1 MARLQ
6 SGVSP
11 FTTGQTLTASDL
23 NNHVT
28 GASPLPDFI
37 GLQTALTTP
46 VTGDEFLVNDID
58 GGAVKKVTL
67 ANIASNMPDTTV
79 ASLTVTT
86 NATVNGNVTVNG
98 NTTIGSN
105 DSDTVTVNAES
116 TFGGDARFD
125 GTATFKNDVTLGE
138 LAEAGTYSRL
148 DTVMTIT
155 QVDHGLTTGDVRWF
169 NIENN
174 QDYLGYYTV
183 TVLTSSTFTITVVD
197 DDQAPTT
204 GNVYWYEKSTT
215 LESPLAGAISGT
227 PAVSLISTTDAYGD
241 KVLIQDASDSDKLK
255 VVAACL
261 PKAWA
266 CISTKTADTATVAAT
281 VSRTGGSTT
290 ATVTKAGHGFK
301 VGDVIYLDNGVADGW
316 YDIKAVP
323 DANTF
328 NVQTVATT
336 ALSSV
341 ATQWYALTVN
351 GFGISSA
358 FKESTGSNIVNVN
371 FTVPFTSV
379 NYAPQIGF
387 INQAASTAGT
397 YVCVAGIINDTGLG
411 SLNKTVNNFGVK
423 ITPAYT
429 NGAENEGQLTLSV
442 FGNI

>member
-79 ASLTVTT
+79 TSLTVTT
-86 NATVNGNVTVNG
+86 NATVTGNATVDG
-98 NTTIGSN
+98 NTTLGSN
-105 DSDTVTVNAES
+105 DSDTLTVNATPS
-116 TFGGDARFD
+116 FGAA
-125 GTATFKNDVTLGE
+125 ATFNDNVTANANVTLGSDNADTVT
-138 LAEAGTYSRL
+138 LNGTLAGTIQGTP
-148 DTVMTIT
+148 TVS
-155 QVDHGLTTGDVRWF
+155 
-169 NIENN
+169 
-174 QDYLGYYTV
+174 
-183 TVLTSSTFTITVVD
+183 LTS
-197 DDQAPTT
+197 
-204 GNVYWYEKSTT
+204 
-215 LESPLAGAISGT
+215 
-227 PAVSLISTTDAYGD
+227 VSDAYGD

-266 CISTKTADTATVAAT
+266 CISTKTADTTTVAAT
-281 VSRTGGSTT
+281 VSRSGSPT
-290 ATVTKAGHGFK
+290 ATVTKVGHGLK

-316 YDIKAVP
+316 YDIKTVP
-323 DANTF
+323 DADTF
-328 NVQTVATT
+328 TVLTG
-336 ALSSV
+336 SSSTLTSA

-358 FKESTGSNIVNVN
+358 FKESAGSNIVNVN

-397 YVCVAGIINDTGLG
+397 YVCVAGIINDAGLG
-411 SLNKTVNNFGVK
+411 SFNKTVNNFGVK

>member
-86 NATVNGNVTVNG
+86 NATVTGNATVDG

-105 DSDTVTVNAES
+105 SSDTLTVNATPSFGAAATFNGNVTANANVTLGSDNADTVTLN
-116 TFGGDARFD
+116 
-125 GTATFKNDVTLGE
+125 GTL
-138 LAEAGTYSRL
+138 AGTIQGTP
-148 DTVMTIT
+148 TVS
-155 QVDHGLTTGDVRWF
+155 
-169 NIENN
+169 
-174 QDYLGYYTV
+174 
-183 TVLTSSTFTITVVD
+183 LTS
-197 DDQAPTT
+197 
-204 GNVYWYEKSTT
+204 
-215 LESPLAGAISGT
+215 
-227 PAVSLISTTDAYGD
+227 VSDAYGD
-241 KVLIQDASDSDKLK
+241 KVLIQDASDSNKLK

-266 CISTKTADTATVAAT
+266 CISTKTADTTTVAAT

-290 ATVTKAGHGFK
+290 ATVTKSSHGLK

-358 FKESTGSNIVNVN
+358 FKESAGSNIVNVN
-371 FTVPFTSV
+371 FSVPFTSV

>member
-1 MARLQ
+1 MAKLQ
-6 SGVSP
+6 SGNPSP

-86 NATVNGNVTVNG
+86 NATVTGNATVDG
-98 NTTIGSN
+98 NTTLGSN

-116 TFGGDARFD
+116 TFGGDVRFD

-155 QVDHGLTTGDVRWF
+155 QVDHGLTTGDLRWF

-266 CISTKTADTATVAAT
+266 CTSTKTADTTTVAAT
-281 VSRTGGSTT
+281 VSRSGSPT
-290 ATVTKAGHGFK
+290 ATVTKVGHGLK

-316 YDIKAVP
+316 YDIKTVP
-323 DANTF
+323 DADTF
-328 NVQTVATT
+328 TVLTG
-336 ALSSV
+336 SSSTLTSA

-358 FKESTGSNIVNVN
+358 FKKDAADHVAMFNLAT
-371 FTVPFTSV
+371 PMADV
-379 NYAPQIGF
+379 NYAIIATFSRDDGVAYGATCCNVIGF
-387 INQAASTAGT
+387 SNFDKTTKQFSITSNYAS
-397 YVCVAGIINDTGLG
+397 
-411 SLNKTVNNFGVK
+411 
-423 ITPAYT
+423 
-429 NGAENEGQLTLSV
+429 NGAEQGGSVMLSV

>member
-86 NATVNGNVTVNG
+86 NATVTGNATVDG

-105 DSDTVTVNAES
+105 SSDTLTVNATPSFGAAATFNGNVTANANVTLGSDNADTVTLN
-116 TFGGDARFD
+116 
-125 GTATFKNDVTLGE
+125 GTL
-138 LAEAGTYSRL
+138 AGTIQGTP
-148 DTVMTIT
+148 TVS
-155 QVDHGLTTGDVRWF
+155 
-169 NIENN
+169 
-174 QDYLGYYTV
+174 
-183 TVLTSSTFTITVVD
+183 LTS
-197 DDQAPTT
+197 
-204 GNVYWYEKSTT
+204 
-215 LESPLAGAISGT
+215 
-227 PAVSLISTTDAYGD
+227 VSDAYGD
-241 KVLIQDASDSDKLK
+241 KVLIQDASDSNKLK

-266 CISTKTADTATVAAT
+266 CISTKTADTTT
-281 VSRTGGSTT
+281 VSITNGGVRSASSNVLTIT
-290 ATVTKAGHGFK
+290 YAGHGFK
-301 VGDVIYLDNGVADGW
+301 VGDVIYLNLNGTAEDGW
-316 YDIKAVP
+316 YDIKTVP

-328 NVQTVATT
+328 TVQTAATT
-336 ALSSV
+336 ALTTNVS
-341 ATQWYALTVN
+341 WYALTIN

-397 YVCVAGIINDTGLG
+397 YVCVAGIINDPGLG
-411 SLNKTVNNFGVK
+411 SFNKTVNNFGVK
-423 ITPAYT
+423 ITPAYL
-429 NGAENEGQLTLSV
+429 NGSENEGQLTLSV